1 MEGLDPKILARLK
14 EKIQKELAQRE
25 RETVEY
31 WLNELLK
38 VYQKNHQTLAEF
50 KAEIRQYIDRMK
62 NRLEVLK
69 TRGY

>member
-1 MEGLDPKILARLK
+1 MEGLDPKILN
-14 EKIQKELAQRE
+14 KIKQKVQEEIVKRE

-31 WLNELLK
+31 WLGELIK

-50 KAEIRQYIDRMK
+50 KADIRQFIDRMK

-69 TRGY
+69 TKKY